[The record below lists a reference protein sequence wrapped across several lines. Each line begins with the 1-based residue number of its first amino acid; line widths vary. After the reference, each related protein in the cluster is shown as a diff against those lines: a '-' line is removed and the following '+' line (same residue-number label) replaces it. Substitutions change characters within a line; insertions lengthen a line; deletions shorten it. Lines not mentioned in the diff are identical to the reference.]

1 MTPNLGNGILDH
13 RFKIVFDL
21 NGDGAF
27 TISDVWEWVK
37 WIYFAPG
44 DYLIIQLLNAEVEHT
59 AVGRFFELSSVSIGG
74 IASGAFSAVVL
85 LIAFVIWELQFALEV

>member
-44 DYLIIQLLNAEVEHT
+44 DYLIIQLLNTEVGHT
-59 AVGRFFELSSVSIGG
+59 EVGRFFELSPAYIGG
-74 IASGAFSAVVL
+74 IARGAFSAVVL
-85 LIAFVIWELQFALEV
+85 LIAFFIWELQFALED